1 MKSCKE
7 VLVDSPNDSKPLKE
21 IKQMLN
27 LEKESSQ
34 NDSEN
39 QNSHTFNPT
48 PRVRNGFRRKKGD
61 SPFAYNLNLKVRKEK
76 KQSDCTNPDPW
87 ARIVGSRNTAAI
99 YVDGIATTALF
110 DTGAEIQLVSK
121 QFCEDHNIKI
131 QPIEKLTE
139 CSTMNGEIF
148 GYEGFVELNVQIPG
162 RDFSEDHLFL
172 VTSEISHQK
181 EIPIVLG
188 TYFIG
193 SLSQYVQG
201 FEKEEFDSLDYTIKQ
216 AYLSWVEAARIRE
229 QYGCKPPLGFV
240 KTTKPVIIQAGTS
253 KEIHGLTKIKHGGYS
268 VNCISEPAMG
278 HNLPKGLTLIPGYSP
293 LGPGSCRVSALIE
306 NKSNNSITIP
316 ARTVICQLGLA
327 NKIPKLVYPGDD
339 YDNDQDPDGLDESDE
354 GLTYKQYEQY
364 RTVSEQLESE
374 SNDDTQ
380 GVTIEDIGP
389 EDGESDCKD
398 TQSNEQDDGSWILNL
413 IDLSGIEDWPEKL
426 QQDAKDMLKRNAQ
439 VFSKDDMDMG
449 RTKLVKH
456 HIKLTDP
463 APFKEAYR
471 RIPPQMYDEVKA
483 HIQEMLDLG
492 AIRPSNSPWAS
503 AIVLVRKKDGRLRF
517 CIDLRRLNNR
527 TVKDAY
533 SLPRIESILDSL
545 GGAQIFT
552 TLDLKAGYWQVEMAE
567 ECKAYTAF
575 TCGPLGFYECDTMP
589 FGATNAPATFQRLM
603 HDCLGDLNM
612 NWCIVYLDDIIVF
625 SDTKEEHLKRLEAV
639 FQKLMAAGLK
649 LKPTKCFF
657 FRDEIEYLGHV
668 VSGKGISTNPKKIE
682 AVTKWPTPKTVY
694 DVRSFLGF
702 VGYYRRFIKNFSK
715 ITKPIR
721 EVITG
726 LENQSKRT
734 AKKTH
739 IEWTDIADSAFETL
753 KTMCVNTPILAYPDY
768 QLPFTLHTDSST
780 DGLGA
785 VLYQKQNGKQRVIAY
800 ASRSVSKAES
810 NYPAHK
816 LEFLALKWAVCEKF
830 HEYLYGTK
838 PFEVFT
844 DNNPLTYVLTSAKLD
859 ACGQRWVAKLA
870 NYNFSI
876 KYRCGVSNTEADAL
890 SRIKWPEAISEKL
903 DLDNRCMDTHII
915 NAILTGAV
923 SKSSLIE
930 SVSCNTDVIPTELD
944 KTTSKLSNIN
954 WMKEQRL
961 DPNLGVIIRLIE
973 SGQLFK
979 RKLQGK
985 DSTEL
990 KSFLRNKRCLKLYKD
1005 VLYRKSYSDNSTT
1018 KKTMWQ
1024 LVVPK
1029 LFRERALSGCHDDVG
1044 HQGILR
1050 TLSLLRERFYWP
1062 GMQEEATQYVMRCSR
1077 CLRRKTPPQVAPLQ
1091 PILVT
1096 QPLELVHMDYLSLE
1110 PSKGNI
1116 ENVLVITDHFTRY
1129 ALAYPSKTQT
1139 AHATARILWDNF
1151 ICHYGF
1157 PEKFISDQGRNF
1169 ESDLIKELCKIAGV
1183 KKVHTTPYPPQGNGQ
1198 CERFNS
1204 TLCNMLGTL
1213 SDEEKSDW
1221 KSHLG
1226 CMTHAYNCTKHA
1238 STTYSP
1244 YYLMF
1249 GRHPRLPIDIE
1260 FGLHKPNCS
1269 DNSSKSRY
1277 IQKLRRRLNYAF
1289 QKASKYS
1296 DEQAKKYK
1304 QGYDKSVKGPQLHV
1318 NDLVLVKIVAH
1329 KGRHKLQDRWEPEEY
1344 VVIEQPITG
1353 TPVYKVKP
1361 VNGNNVRTLHRNLLL
1376 PLGAKLE
1383 PDYLSDDS
1391 ILEEDS
1397 DDEEG
1402 GFVTPIKNLSPKGQK
1417 EDGKKPHKHVQFES
1431 PDTQLQSVEE
1441 GTPESLP
1448 IEVQNSTLSPN
1459 QTDIVSKQS
1468 IEDSSDE
1475 FIPMDISLPSKYL
1488 LPNLD
1493 DSSIEE
1499 DTKVTTLTTE
1509 ADVQD
1514 TDQTAEMSLVDSE
1527 ADSLVD
1533 TRELLEFIDTM
1544 DVSDTSKVS
1553 EPTTHE
1559 ELAHDETGQ
1568 DIVDPKSESQFSSFM
1583 SYHEG
1588 ESSSMD
1594 PGTDGK
1600 ELSKSPIE
1608 ESTMRDASGVVDQG
1622 DINSHDVDVIA
1633 YEPNSTSIPSID
1645 ISDNSVESQSI
1656 SQTEDPAVNPFVQVE
1671 TEPLRRSARDR
1682 KQTQF
1687 YGSPLLYRITYNLTP
1702 RVVSDLLHH
1711 VPDIQDSL
1719 IDMP

>member
-1 MKSCKE
+1 M
-7 VLVDSPNDSKPLKE
+7 LVDSPNDPKPLRE

-27 LEKESSQ
+27 LEKESSKSDPKIQ
-34 NDSEN
+34 DT
-39 QNSHTFNPT
+39 HTFNPT
-48 PRVRNGFRRKKGD
+48 PRIRNGFRRKKGD
-61 SPFAYNLNLKVRKEK
+61 SPFTYNLNLKVKKEK
-76 KQSDCTNPDPW
+76 KQSNCTNPDPW

-121 QFCEDHNIKI
+121 QFCEDHNIEI
-131 QPIEKLTE
+131 QPIAKLTE

-162 RDFSEDHLFL
+162 RDFSEEHLFL

-201 FEKEEFDSLDYTIKQ
+201 FDKEEFDSLDYTIKQ
-216 AYLSWVEAARIRE
+216 AYLSWVEATRIRD
-229 QYGCKPPLGFV
+229 QYGCEPPLGFV
-240 KTTKPVIIQAGTS
+240 RTTKPVIIQAGTS
-253 KEIHGLTKIKHGGYS
+253 REIHGLTKIKHGGYS

-278 HNLPKGLTLIPGYSP
+278 HKLPKGLNLIPGYSP
-293 LGPGSCRVSALIE
+293 LGPGSCRVSALVE
-306 NKSNNSITIP
+306 NKSNTNITIP

-327 NKIPKLVYPGDD
+327 NKIPKLLYPGDD
-339 YDNDQDPDGLDESDE
+339 CDNDQDPEGFDETDE

-364 RTVSEQLESE
+364 RAVSEQLDSE
-374 SNDDTQ
+374 MNNGTQ

-389 EDGESDCKD
+389 EHGIDETDSND
-398 TQSNEQDDGSWILNL
+398 TQSDDQDDGSWILDL
-413 IDLSGIEDWPEKL
+413 IDLSGIKDWPEQL
-426 QQDAKDMLKRNAQ
+426 QHDTREMLKRNAK
-439 VFSKDDMDMG
+439 VFSKDDMDIG
-449 RTKLVKH
+449 RTNLAKH

-471 RIPPQMYDEVKA
+471 RIPPQMYDEVKT

-503 AIVLVRKKDGRLRF
+503 SIVLVRKKDGRLRF

-625 SDTKEEHLKRLEAV
+625 SDTKEEHIKRLEAV

-657 FRDEIEYLGHV
+657 FRNEIEYLGHV

-726 LENQSKRT
+726 LENQSKRA
-734 AKKTH
+734 AKKTY
-739 IEWTDIADSAFETL
+739 IEWTDTAESAFEAL
-753 KTMCVNTPILAYPDY
+753 KTMCVSTPILAYPNY
-768 QLPFTLHTDSST
+768 QLPFILHTDSST

-785 VLYQKQNGKQRVIAY
+785 VLYQKQDGKQRVIAY

-830 HEYLYGTK
+830 HEYLYGSK
-838 PFEVFT
+838 PFEVYT

-890 SRIKWPEAISEKL
+890 SRIKWPEALSEMMNT
-903 DLDNRCMDTHII
+903 DNGCMDTHVI
-915 NAILTGAV
+915 NAVLTGAV
-923 SKSSLIE
+923 TKSSLIE
-930 SVSCNTDVIPTELD
+930 SVSCSAGIIPTELD
-944 KTTSKLSNIN
+944 MNDKLSNIN

-990 KSFLRNKRCLKLYKD
+990 KSFLRNKRSLKLIKD
-1005 VLYRKSYSDNSTT
+1005 VLYRKSFSDNSTT

-1029 LFRERALSGCHDDVG
+1029 IFRERALSGCHNDVG

-1139 AHATARILWDNF
+1139 AQATARILWDNF

-1183 KKVHTTPYPPQGNGQ
+1183 KKIHTTPYHPQGNGQ

-1296 DEQAKKYK
+1296 DQQAKKYK
-1304 QGYDKSVKGPQLHV
+1304 QGYDKSVKGPQLHE

-1344 VVIEQPITG
+1344 VVIEQPIAG

-1361 VNGNNVRTLHRNLLL
+1361 VNGSNVRTLHRNLLL
-1376 PLGAKLE
+1376 PLGVKLE
-1383 PDYLSDDS
+1383 PDYESGDS

-1397 DDEEG
+1397 DEEEG
-1402 GFVTPIKNLSPKGQK
+1402 GLVYPIGNLSPKVQK
-1417 EDGKKPHKHVQFES
+1417 EEGKKPQRHVQFES
-1431 PDTQLQSVEE
+1431 PDTDLQTVKE
-1441 GTPESLP
+1441 GTPETLLT
-1448 IEVQNSTLSPN
+1448 EVNNSTLPPN
-1459 QTDIVSKQS
+1459 QTDVVS

-1475 FIPMDISLPSKYL
+1475 FIPMDVSLPSKYL

-1499 DTKVTTLTTE
+1499 DTKVTTLSTE
-1509 ADVQD
+1509 ADVHS
-1514 TDQTAEMSLVDSE
+1514 TDHTTEMSLVDSE

-1544 DVSDTSKVS
+1544 DVSDTSKGN
-1553 EPTTHE
+1553 EPTTQE
-1559 ELAHDETGQ
+1559 KVAHDETGQ

-1588 ESSSMD
+1588 EASSMD
-1594 PGTDGK
+1594 PGTDGM
-1600 ELSKSPIE
+1600 ELSKSPIG
-1608 ESTMRDASGVVDQG
+1608 ESTMRDVSGVDDHG
-1622 DINSHDVDVIA
+1622 DINSHDIDIIA
-1633 YEPNSTSIPSID
+1633 YEPNNTSIPSID
-1645 ISDNSVESQSI
+1645 ISDNSVESQSPN
-1656 SQTEDPAVNPFVQVE
+1656 QTEDSSVNPIVQVE

-1687 YGSPLLYRITYNLTP
+1687 YGSPFLYRITYNLTP

-1711 VPDIQDSL
+1711 VPDVQDSL
-1719 IDMP
+1719 VDRL

>member
-1 MKSCKE
+1 
-7 VLVDSPNDSKPLKE
+7 
-21 IKQMLN
+21 
-27 LEKESSQ
+27 
-34 NDSEN
+34 
-39 QNSHTFNPT
+39 
-48 PRVRNGFRRKKGD
+48 
-61 SPFAYNLNLKVRKEK
+61 
-76 KQSDCTNPDPW
+76 
-87 ARIVGSRNTAAI
+87 
-99 YVDGIATTALF
+99 
-110 DTGAEIQLVSK
+110 
-121 QFCEDHNIKI
+121 
-131 QPIEKLTE
+131 
-139 CSTMNGEIF
+139 
-148 GYEGFVELNVQIPG
+148 
-162 RDFSEDHLFL
+162 
-172 VTSEISHQK
+172 
-181 EIPIVLG
+181 
-188 TYFIG
+188 
-193 SLSQYVQG
+193 
-201 FEKEEFDSLDYTIKQ
+201 
-216 AYLSWVEAARIRE
+216 
-229 QYGCKPPLGFV
+229 
-240 KTTKPVIIQAGTS
+240 
-253 KEIHGLTKIKHGGYS
+253 
-268 VNCISEPAMG
+268 MG

-306 NKSNNSITIP
+306 NKSNTNITIP

-339 YDNDQDPDGLDESDE
+339 CDNDQDPEGLDETDE

-374 SNDDTQ
+374 LNNDTQ

-389 EDGESDCKD
+389 EDEESDCKD

-413 IDLSGIEDWPEKL
+413 IDLSGIKDWPEEL

-449 RTKLVKH
+449 RTNLVKH

-612 NWCIVYLDDIIVF
+612 NWCIVYLDDIIIF
-625 SDTKEEHLKRLEAV
+625 SDTKEEHIKRLEAV

-726 LENQSKRT
+726 LENQSKRA
-734 AKKTH
+734 AKKTY

-785 VLYQKQNGKQRVIAY
+785 VLYQKQDGKQRVIAY

-830 HEYLYGTK
+830 HEYLCGTK

-844 DNNPLTYVLTSAKLD
+844 DINPLTYVLTSAKLD

-903 DLDNRCMDTHII
+903 DLDNGCMDTHVI

-930 SVSCNTDVIPTELD
+930 SVSCSTDVILTELD

-990 KSFLRNKRCLKLYKD
+990 KSFLRNKRCLKLNKD

-1062 GMQEEATQYVMRCSR
+1062 GMQEEATQYVMHCSR

-1139 AHATARILWDNF
+1139 AQATARILWDNF

-1183 KKVHTTPYPPQGNGQ
+1183 KKVHTTPYHPQGNGQ

-1296 DEQAKKYK
+1296 DQQAKKYK
-1304 QGYDKSVKGPQLHV
+1304 QGYDKSVKGPQLHE

-1344 VVIEQPITG
+1344 VVIEQPIAG

-1361 VNGNNVRTLHRNLLL
+1361 VNGNNIRTLHRNLLL
-1376 PLGAKLE
+1376 PLGVKLE
-1383 PDYLSDDS
+1383 PDYESDDS

-1402 GFVTPIKNLSPKGQK
+1402 GFVTPIVNLSPKGQK
-1417 EDGKKPHKHVQFES
+1417 EDGKKSQKHVQFES
-1431 PDTQLQSVEE
+1431 PDTHLQSVDKR
-1441 GTPESLP
+1441 TPESLP
-1448 IEVQNSTLSPN
+1448 TEVKHSTLSPS
-1459 QTDIVSKQS
+1459 QTDIVSMQS

-1509 ADVQD
+1509 ADVHD
-1514 TDQTAEMSLVDSE
+1514 TDHTTEMSLVDSE

-1553 EPTTHE
+1553 EPTTQE
-1559 ELAHDETGQ
+1559 ELAHDVTGQ

-1608 ESTMRDASGVVDQG
+1608 ESTKRDASGVVDQG
-1622 DINSHDVDVIA
+1622 DINSHDIDVIA

-1645 ISDNSVESQSI
+1645 ISDNSVESQSP
-1656 SQTEDPAVNPFVQVE
+1656 SQTEDPSVNPIVQVE

>member
-1 MKSCKE
+1 
-7 VLVDSPNDSKPLKE
+7 
-21 IKQMLN
+21 
-27 LEKESSQ
+27 
-34 NDSEN
+34 
-39 QNSHTFNPT
+39 
-48 PRVRNGFRRKKGD
+48 
-61 SPFAYNLNLKVRKEK
+61 
-76 KQSDCTNPDPW
+76 
-87 ARIVGSRNTAAI
+87 
-99 YVDGIATTALF
+99 
-110 DTGAEIQLVSK
+110 
-121 QFCEDHNIKI
+121 
-131 QPIEKLTE
+131 
-139 CSTMNGEIF
+139 
-148 GYEGFVELNVQIPG
+148 
-162 RDFSEDHLFL
+162 
-172 VTSEISHQK
+172 
-181 EIPIVLG
+181 
-188 TYFIG
+188 
-193 SLSQYVQG
+193 
-201 FEKEEFDSLDYTIKQ
+201 
-216 AYLSWVEAARIRE
+216 
-229 QYGCKPPLGFV
+229 
-240 KTTKPVIIQAGTS
+240 
-253 KEIHGLTKIKHGGYS
+253 
-268 VNCISEPAMG
+268 
-278 HNLPKGLTLIPGYSP
+278 
-293 LGPGSCRVSALIE
+293 
-306 NKSNNSITIP
+306 
-316 ARTVICQLGLA
+316 
-327 NKIPKLVYPGDD
+327 
-339 YDNDQDPDGLDESDE
+339 
-354 GLTYKQYEQY
+354 
-364 RTVSEQLESE
+364 
-374 SNDDTQ
+374 
-380 GVTIEDIGP
+380 
-389 EDGESDCKD
+389 
-398 TQSNEQDDGSWILNL
+398 
-413 IDLSGIEDWPEKL
+413 
-426 QQDAKDMLKRNAQ
+426 
-439 VFSKDDMDMG
+439 
-449 RTKLVKH
+449 
-456 HIKLTDP
+456 
-463 APFKEAYR
+463 
-471 RIPPQMYDEVKA
+471 
-483 HIQEMLDLG
+483 
-492 AIRPSNSPWAS
+492 
-503 AIVLVRKKDGRLRF
+503 
-517 CIDLRRLNNR
+517 
-527 TVKDAY
+527 
-533 SLPRIESILDSL
+533 
-545 GGAQIFT
+545 
-552 TLDLKAGYWQVEMAE
+552 
-567 ECKAYTAF
+567 
-575 TCGPLGFYECDTMP
+575 
-589 FGATNAPATFQRLM
+589 
-603 HDCLGDLNM
+603 
-612 NWCIVYLDDIIVF
+612 
-625 SDTKEEHLKRLEAV
+625 
-639 FQKLMAAGLK
+639 
-649 LKPTKCFF
+649 
-657 FRDEIEYLGHV
+657 
-668 VSGKGISTNPKKIE
+668 
-682 AVTKWPTPKTVY
+682 
-694 DVRSFLGF
+694 
-702 VGYYRRFIKNFSK
+702 
-715 ITKPIR
+715 
-721 EVITG
+721 
-726 LENQSKRT
+726 
-734 AKKTH
+734 
-739 IEWTDIADSAFETL
+739 
-753 KTMCVNTPILAYPDY
+753 
-768 QLPFTLHTDSST
+768 
-780 DGLGA
+780 
-785 VLYQKQNGKQRVIAY
+785 
-800 ASRSVSKAES
+800 
-810 NYPAHK
+810 
-816 LEFLALKWAVCEKF
+816 
-830 HEYLYGTK
+830 
-838 PFEVFT
+838 
-844 DNNPLTYVLTSAKLD
+844 
-859 ACGQRWVAKLA
+859 
-870 NYNFSI
+870 
-876 KYRCGVSNTEADAL
+876 
-890 SRIKWPEAISEKL
+890 
-903 DLDNRCMDTHII
+903 MDTHII

-930 SVSCNTDVIPTELD
+930 SVSCSTDVIPTELD

-954 WMKEQRL
+954 WIKEQRL

-1062 GMQEEATQYVMRCSR
+1062 GMQEEATQYVMHCSR

-1139 AHATARILWDNF
+1139 AQATARILWDNF

-1183 KKVHTTPYPPQGNGQ
+1183 KKVHTTPYHPQGNGQ

-1277 IQKLRRRLNYAF
+1277 IQELRRRLNYAF

-1296 DEQAKKYK
+1296 DQQAKKYK

-1376 PLGAKLE
+1376 PLGVKLE
-1383 PDYLSDDS
+1383 PDYESDDS

-1431 PDTQLQSVEE
+1431 PDTQLQSVDE

-1448 IEVQNSTLSPN
+1448 IEVQSSTLSPN
-1459 QTDIVSKQS
+1459 QTNIVSMQS

-1475 FIPMDISLPSKYL
+1475 FIPLDISLPSKYL

-1509 ADVQD
+1509 ADVHD
-1514 TDQTAEMSLVDSE
+1514 TDHTAEMSLVDSE

-1553 EPTTHE
+1553 EPTTQE

-1583 SYHEG
+1583 SIMKVNP
-1588 ESSSMD
+1588 SSMD

-1608 ESTMRDASGVVDQG
+1608 ESTKRDASGVVDQG
-1622 DINSHDVDVIA
+1622 DINSHDIDVIA

-1645 ISDNSVESQSI
+1645 ISDKSVESQSS
-1656 SQTEDPAVNPFVQVE
+1656 SQTEDPAVNPSVQVE

-1719 IDMP
+1719 SDMP

>member
-1 MKSCKE
+1 M
-7 VLVDSPNDSKPLKE
+7 ND
-21 IKQMLN
+21 
-27 LEKESSQ
+27 
-34 NDSEN
+34 
-39 QNSHTFNPT
+39 
-48 PRVRNGFRRKKGD
+48 V
-61 SPFAYNLNLKVRKEK
+61 
-76 KQSDCTNPDPW
+76 
-87 ARIVGSRNTAAI
+87 
-99 YVDGIATTALF
+99 
-110 DTGAEIQLVSK
+110 
-121 QFCEDHNIKI
+121 
-131 QPIEKLTE
+131 
-139 CSTMNGEIF
+139 
-148 GYEGFVELNVQIPG
+148 
-162 RDFSEDHLFL
+162 
-172 VTSEISHQK
+172 
-181 EIPIVLG
+181 
-188 TYFIG
+188 
-193 SLSQYVQG
+193 
-201 FEKEEFDSLDYTIKQ
+201 
-216 AYLSWVEAARIRE
+216 
-229 QYGCKPPLGFV
+229 
-240 KTTKPVIIQAGTS
+240 
-253 KEIHGLTKIKHGGYS
+253 
-268 VNCISEPAMG
+268 
-278 HNLPKGLTLIPGYSP
+278 
-293 LGPGSCRVSALIE
+293 
-306 NKSNNSITIP
+306 
-316 ARTVICQLGLA
+316 
-327 NKIPKLVYPGDD
+327 
-339 YDNDQDPDGLDESDE
+339 
-354 GLTYKQYEQY
+354 
-364 RTVSEQLESE
+364 
-374 SNDDTQ
+374 TQ
-380 GVTIEDIGP
+380 GVKIEDIGP
-389 EDGESDCKD
+389 EDEESDFKD

-413 IDLSGIEDWPEKL
+413 IDLSGIKDWPEKL

-439 VFSKDDMDMG
+439 VSSKDDMDMG
-449 RTKLVKH
+449 RTNLVKH

-545 GGAQIFT
+545 GGAQIFS

-612 NWCIVYLDDIIVF
+612 NWCIVYLDDIIIF
-625 SDTKEEHLKRLEAV
+625 SDTQEEHIKRLEAV

-649 LKPTKCFF
+649 LKPAKCFF

-726 LENQSKRT
+726 LENQSKRA
-734 AKKTH
+734 AKKTY
-739 IEWTDIADSAFETL
+739 IEWTDLADAAFDNL
-753 KTMCVNTPILAYPDY
+753 KTMCVSTPILAYPDY

-785 VLYQKQNGKQRVIAY
+785 VLYQKQDGKQRVIAY

-876 KYRCGVSNTEADAL
+876 KYRCGVSNTEAHAL
-890 SRIKWPEAISEKL
+890 SRIKWPEALSEKL
-903 DLDNRCMDTHII
+903 DTENGCMDTHVI

-923 SKSSLIE
+923 TKSSLIE
-930 SVSCNTDVIPTELD
+930 SVSCSTDVIPTELD
-944 KTTSKLSNIN
+944 KNTSKLSNIN

-990 KSFLRNKRCLKLYKD
+990 KSFLRNKRCLKLVKD

-1018 KKTMWQ
+1018 KKTLWQ

-1029 LFRERALSGCHDDVG
+1029 HFRERALFGCHDDVG

-1062 GMQEEATQYVMRCSR
+1062 GMQEEATQYVMHCSR

-1139 AHATARILWDNF
+1139 AQATARILWDNF

-1157 PEKFISDQGRNF
+1157 PERFISDQGRNF

-1183 KKVHTTPYPPQGNGQ
+1183 KKVHTTPYHPQGNGQ

-1213 SDEEKSDW
+1213 SEEEKSDW

-1260 FGLHKPNCS
+1260 FGLNKPNCS

-1277 IQKLRRRLNYAF
+1277 IQKLRRRFNYAF
-1289 QKASKYS
+1289 QKASKYA
-1296 DEQAKKYK
+1296 DQQAEKYK
-1304 QGYDKSVKGPQLHV
+1304 QGYDKSVKGPQLHE

-1344 VVIEQPITG
+1344 VVIEQPIAG

-1376 PLGAKLE
+1376 PLGVKLE
-1383 PDYLSDDS
+1383 PDYESDDS

-1397 DDEEG
+1397 DDDEG
-1402 GFVTPIKNLSPKGQK
+1402 GLISPIDNLSPVERKA
-1417 EDGKKPHKHVQFES
+1417 DSKKPQKHVQFES
-1431 PDTQLQSVEE
+1431 SETQLKSDDKGTSETLFQEVE
-1441 GTPESLP
+1441 
-1448 IEVQNSTLSPN
+1448 NSTLSPN
-1459 QTDIVSKQS
+1459 KSDNVTMLSN
-1468 IEDSSDE
+1468 EGSSDE
-1475 FIPMDISLPSKYL
+1475 LIPMDVSLPSKYL
-1488 LPNLD
+1488 LPNFD
-1493 DSSIEE
+1493 DSSVEE
-1499 DTKVTTLTTE
+1499 DTKVTTLHTE
-1509 ADVQD
+1509 ADIHNAD
-1514 TDQTAEMSLVDSE
+1514 KTAEMSLVDSE

-1544 DVSDTSKVS
+1544 DVSDTSKDN
-1553 EPTTHE
+1553 EPNSQE
-1559 ELAHDETGQ
+1559 ESAHDVIRQ
-1568 DIVDPKSESQFSSFM
+1568 DVVDPKSESQFSSFM

-1594 PGTDGK
+1594 PGTNG
-1600 ELSKSPIE
+1600 
-1608 ESTMRDASGVVDQG
+1608 
-1622 DINSHDVDVIA
+1622 
-1633 YEPNSTSIPSID
+1633 
-1645 ISDNSVESQSI
+1645 
-1656 SQTEDPAVNPFVQVE
+1656 
-1671 TEPLRRSARDR
+1671 
-1682 KQTQF
+1682 
-1687 YGSPLLYRITYNLTP
+1687 
-1702 RVVSDLLHH
+1702 
-1711 VPDIQDSL
+1711 
-1719 IDMP
+1719 